1 MAKVRY
7 QINPFPLLAAG
18 SKSLLLRLAAGG
30 VFLLLCSAALQ
41 ADTKR
46 VNVTSRLVELAV
58 QSPADVTVDWEARDP
73 LTLEWKSYK
82 TIDGKSVVVFWMT
95 GDQAVLVSDL
105 IDWEHRKREKTT
117 WIVTVGDVPPDP
129 NPPTPPG
136 PQPEVFGLET
146 LARESKALIRSD
158 GQQFIPT
165 VAANFESTASAVAAG
180 GLKTIQSAREAIQA
194 SNRASLG
201 TAGVA
206 AWNPWLVKVG
216 VAVDALEDTGR
227 FTDVK
232 AYGQALAEIARGLK

>member
-1 MAKVRY
+1 MAEVRH

-18 SKSLLLRLAAGG
+18 SKALLLRLAAGG
-30 VFLLLCSAALQ
+30 VFLLLCCSLLQ

-46 VNVTSRLVELAV
+46 VSVTSRLVELAV
-58 QSPADVTVDWEARDP
+58 QSPPDVTVDWEARDP

-82 TIDGKSVVVFWMT
+82 TIDGKSVVVFWMQ
-95 GDQAVLVSDL
+95 GDQAVLISDL

-129 NPPTPPG
+129 SPPTPPG

-146 LARESKALIRSD
+146 ISRESRVLIRPE
-158 GQQFIPT
+158 GQQFLPA

-180 GLKTIQSAREAIQA
+180 GLRTIQSAREAIQT
-194 SNRASLG
+194 SNRATLG

-216 VAVDALEDTGR
+216 TAVDALEDTGR
-227 FTDVK
+227 FSDVK
-232 AYGQALAEIARGLK
+232 LYGKALAEIARGLR